1 MADNVTGWMDA
12 HSSDKH
18 SLYWTANGTG
28 EKKISVSLDFQD
40 KIPERNESN
49 NNKTLYVPVNP
60 MESVA

>member
-1 MADNVTGWMDA
+1 MDA